1 MAPGY
6 VIALALEAAGLVG
19 LVLGFARLRAERQA
33 RAAGLRGLLLTGNA
47 AIVAA
52 GPRAVS
58 PAPRRVVMSPVPAER
73 EQDAFAAR
81 TALHRALGVYSQPE
95 RKAA

>member
-19 LVLGFARLRAERQA
+19 LVVGFVRLRAERQA
-33 RAAGLRGLLLTGNA
+33 RSAGLRGLLLTGNA
-47 AIVAA
+47 AIVAT

-58 PAPRRVVMSPVPAER
+58 PAPRRIVMSSVPAER

-81 TALHRALGVYSQPE
+81 AALHRALGVYRQPE
-95 RKAA
+95 SKAA